1 MPVHR
6 LRSARRAGPV
16 PPLSRRRRAV
26 RVVVATLAVLAAAE
40 LAYLVAGNLVVATP
54 LLTTLLDRRPEKRQV
69 AWDRA
74 WTVVPGRI
82 HLRGFR
88 LRVQSRPAQWLLTLD
103 RATATVDLPA
113 LARRR
118 FHLTSLEADGLSFRL
133 RRRLDTRPEAGV
145 SREAAP
151 PIPGLEN
158 PPERP
163 PEDLYPRRRGPG
175 WRIDLDR
182 VAIGGV
188 REIWIDEHRLTG
200 DGRLTGS
207 LALQTRRSLA
217 MEGALRLAGATLHRG
232 DAEVADRLTADLTAR
247 FDRFDPTEHRGRAK
261 LRHLSGRLDLRGRV
275 TDLGRL
281 IEPPRRDDGAWLAL
295 GGGGDLAAKLGLEQ
309 GVIAAG
315 SRLAIDAPRLTVD
328 YLGYRAE
335 GAGRLTAGVA
345 GGNAGDPGEDAGE
358 AARPDLPAR
367 LLARLDSFTVRSPG
381 LAEPHVRG
389 AGFALAVRAEAPDL
403 AGPPPAAEI
412 RILLPDSEVPDL
424 TVYNAALPSGS
435 GLAFTGGTG
444 RVGGWLR
451 YSTAERDGS
460 AAVELTAD
468 GAAARYRGLPL
479 SGDLRIAAR
488 MASFDPRARRFDLAG
503 TAAEVTGVAAGDGA
517 PGWWGRFELPAATL
531 DLGAAA
537 AGRRLDARFTGRARD
552 SGPLLALF
560 ATRHPAL
567 GWFDGLLTVEDLAV
581 SGRLLAGAEEAAI
594 HDLEVGA
601 GDLGI
606 EGRVHLAAGGHRGLY
621 LTRLGRLT
629 AAVAA
634 DGAERQ
640 WKLRGAR
647 EWYEERLHAM
657 PAE

>member
-1 MPVHR
+1 M
-6 LRSARRAGPV
+6 

-26 RVVVATLAVLAAAE
+26 RVAVATLAVLAAAE
-40 LAYLVAGNLVVATP
+40 LAYLVAGNLLVATP
-54 LLTTLLDRRPEKRQV
+54 LLERLLDRRPEKRQV
-69 AWDRA
+69 DWDGA

-118 FHLTSLEADGLSFRL
+118 FHLTSVEADGLSFRL
-133 RRRLDTRPEAGV
+133 RRRIDTRPAAEA

-151 PIPGLEN
+151 PIPGLQN

-163 PEDLYPRRRGPG
+163 PEALYGRRRGPG

-207 LALQTRRSLA
+207 LALRTRSSLA
-217 MEGALRLAGATLHRG
+217 MEGARLRLAGATLHRG
-232 DAEVADRLTADLTAR
+232 DVEVADRLTADLTAR

-261 LRHLSGRLDLRGRV
+261 FRFLSGRLDLSGRV

-281 IEPPRRDDGAWLAL
+281 IEPPRRDGGAWLAL
-295 GGGGDLAAKLGLEQ
+295 GGGGDLAARFGLEQ

-335 GAGRLTAGVA
+335 GAGRLTAGV
-345 GGNAGDPGEDAGE
+345 GGGEAGDPGEDAGE

-367 LLARLDSFTVRSPG
+367 LLARLDSFTVRSPE

-389 AGFALAVRAEAPDL
+389 AGFSLAVRAEAPDL

-424 TVYNAALPSGS
+424 TVYNAFLPSGS
-435 GLAFTGGTG
+435 GLSFTGGSG

-451 YSTAERDGS
+451 YFTAERDGS
-460 AAVELTAD
+460 AAVELTATA
-468 GAAARYRGLPL
+468 AAARYRGLPL
-479 SGDLRIAAR
+479 AGDLRIAAR
-488 MASFDPRARRFDLAG
+488 VPHFDPRARRFDLAG
-503 TAAEVTGVAAGDGA
+503 TAAEVTGVAAGGGV

-581 SGRLLAGAEEAAI
+581 SGRLLAGAEEVAI

-606 EGRVHLAAGGHRGLY
+606 EGRLHLAAGGHRGVY

-634 DGAERQ
+634 DGEERE
-640 WKLRGAR
+640 WKLRGSR
-647 EWYEERLHAM
+647 EWYEERLRAM
-657 PAE
+657 PARE